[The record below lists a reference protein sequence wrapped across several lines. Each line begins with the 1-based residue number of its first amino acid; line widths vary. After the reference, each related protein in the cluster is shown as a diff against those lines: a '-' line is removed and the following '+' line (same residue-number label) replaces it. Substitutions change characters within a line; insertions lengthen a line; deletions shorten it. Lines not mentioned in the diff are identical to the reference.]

1 MAGTALS
8 RASGS
13 ERASG
18 SARLPGRH
26 VSAAVALA
34 GLLAVGA
41 AALVWIPGPEPAP
54 AVSAP
59 EPAAPAAPVVRARV
73 RIRGSAELR
82 LLARRSLER
91 LLATRVGDRVRER
104 LASGALR
111 QPLTIEVNR
120 DGDDF
125 TAYRVPGEELGD
137 TIRFDPRRLPLV
149 ETELGRIPATPE
161 TVLAHELG
169 HAVFKLE
176 SEAAVIAEVENP
188 VRDELGLPRRV
199 RF

>member
-1 MAGTALS
+1 VPT
-8 RASGS
+8 
-13 ERASG
+13 
-18 SARLPGRH
+18 
-26 VSAAVALA
+26 
-34 GLLAVGA
+34 
-41 AALVWIPGPEPAP
+41 PA
-54 AVSAP
+54 
-59 EPAAPAAPVVRARV
+59 VRARV

-82 LLARRSLER
+82 VLARRSFER
-91 LLATRVGDRVRER
+91 LLATRVGELVRER

-120 DGDDF
+120 DGDQL
-125 TAYRVPGEELGD
+125 TSYRVPGEELGE
-137 TIRFDPRRLPLV
+137 TIRFDPRHLPRV
-149 ETELGRIPATPE
+149 DTEAGPAPATPE

-176 SEAAVIAEVENP
+176 SEVEVIALVENP